1 MKTMTESELEF
12 IVSRLIENANEAYT
26 DSENDK
32 TDAFNMGRRL
42 AYFEMLD
49 ILKNEL
55 DAHDADLKKFGLSE
69 DIQI

>member
-12 IVSRLIENANEAYT
+12 IVSRLIENANEAYA

-55 DAHDADLKKFGLSE
+55 DAHGADLKKFGLSE